1 MSETRVWSE
10 IRALLLIGGPLV
22 VNNLCT
28 VALQTIDTVMAGRLS
43 AADLAAVAIGG
54 HLWVPLFLFG
64 MGVLMAVSPLAAFH
78 WGAREPAAVG
88 HIARQAAWLSAMIS
102 GVLIVALSVDGPVFR
117 ALALEPHVINLAGS
131 FIDAIAWGLHRK

>member
-10 IRALLLIGGPLV
+10 IRALLLIGGPLI

-28 VALQTIDTVMAGRLS
+28 VALQTIDTIMAGWLS

-54 HLWVPLFLFG
+54 NLWVPLFLFG

-78 WGAREPAAVG
+78 
-88 HIARQAAWLSAMIS
+88 
-102 GVLIVALSVDGPVFR
+102 
-117 ALALEPHVINLAGS
+117 
-131 FIDAIAWGLHRK
+131 